1 MVVIVCLSVV
11 LMTYPCDQACTQHD
25 TCYVSADAIH
35 SHETAA
41 APVAWPS
48 VDVVTDRNGLRKHL
62 RWLNPSPGRQ
72 VRDFRIDVQFVG
84 TRTLVLGS
92 WECSSR
98 EPPTKCTYGIGFE
111 NALTRPAPAL
121 SFFVP

>member
-11 LMTYPCDQACTQHD
+11 LTTYPCDQACTQRD
-25 TCYVSADAIH
+25 TYNVSADAIH
-35 SHETAA
+35 SHETAPP
-41 APVAWPS
+41 PVGWPS
-48 VDVVTDRNGLRKHL
+48 VDVVTDRNGLRKH
-62 RWLNPSPGRQ
+62 NPSPGRQ
-72 VRDFRIDVQFVG
+72 VRDFRIDVQLVG

-92 WECSSR
+92 WEGSSR
-98 EPPTKCTYGIGFE
+98 ESPTKCTYGIGLE